1 MEFLYNLFWFPMN
14 SIEFLFNIALW
25 TLAGYIVYE
34 GIRKYKEQQQGAN
47 DLGQGQEFDHIQRAH
62 LLYLTLVV
70 LTATPSRQI

>member
-34 GIRKYKEQQQGAN
+34 GIRKYKEQQ
-47 DLGQGQEFDHIQRAH
+47 
-62 LLYLTLVV
+62 
-70 LTATPSRQI
+70 